1 LGRRGTPPCTAMGR
15 LLVVHHTTS
24 PRLQVLLE
32 AVLSGAGDEAIQDVT
47 VLARSALAATAIDVL
62 GADGYLLGTPANLGY
77 MSGALKHFL
86 DQIYYPCLEATV
98 GRPYGRYVRGD
109 SDTTGAVRAV
119 EAIARGLGWRR
130 AQAPVAVL
138 GDPSRE
144 DLQACWELGAAMAAG
159 LTCLPADLV
168 RPGRGGATVSPHTM
182 QVPRPRVARGASGV
196 QEPPRWRRPCC
207 WAPEMQRL
215 SAADRRRA
223 AAVAGSGRPQDKGAL
238 RPVTG
243 VPFVIDLAEPVGQLE
258 PLPAPPEASMVPTPS
273 VPRAPGLANGGCSGE
288 AARGANLDGAVGRRH
303 RRPGLDQVAWWWPR
317 MRRLAA

>member
-1 LGRRGTPPCTAMGR
+1 MGR

-159 LTCLPADLV
+159 LT
-168 RPGRGGATVSPHTM
+168 
-182 QVPRPRVARGASGV
+182 
-196 QEPPRWRRPCC
+196 
-207 WAPEMQRL
+207 L
-215 SAADRRRA
+215 SA
-223 AAVAGSGRPQDKGAL
+223 G
-238 RPVTG
+238 
-243 VPFVIDLAEPVGQLE
+243 
-258 PLPAPPEASMVPTPS
+258 
-273 VPRAPGLANGGCSGE
+273 
-288 AARGANLDGAVGRRH
+288 
-303 RRPGLDQVAWWWPR
+303 
-317 MRRLAA
+317 